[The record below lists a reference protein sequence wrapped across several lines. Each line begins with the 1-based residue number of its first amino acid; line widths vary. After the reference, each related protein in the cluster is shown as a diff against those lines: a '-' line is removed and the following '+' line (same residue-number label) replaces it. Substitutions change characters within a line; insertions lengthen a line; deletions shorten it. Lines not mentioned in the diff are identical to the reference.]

1 LTRRLAG
8 AAFAVTLLSG
18 AALTGVVLLPATA
31 TAAVDSD
38 GDGLTDDFEI
48 PNHLDP
54 QNPDSDRDGLLDG
67 EEMRTYHTGPLNQD
81 TDNDDISDGDEVK
94 RYHTDPLVANALP
107 PQAPPTQAPP
117 TPKDS
122 DGDGLSDDDEKNVY
136 RTDPNRKDTD
146 RDGREDG
153 SEVKNGT
160 NPRIPFI

>member
-1 LTRRLAG
+1 MTPDPTLQAQARL
-8 AAFAVTLLSG
+8 
-18 AALTGVVLLPATA
+18 
-31 TAAVDSD
+31 
-38 GDGLTDDFEI
+38 
-48 PNHLDP
+48 
-54 QNPDSDRDGLLDG
+54 RDMSNRL
-67 EEMRTYHTGPLNQD
+67 
-81 TDNDDISDGDEVK
+81 DGDEVK